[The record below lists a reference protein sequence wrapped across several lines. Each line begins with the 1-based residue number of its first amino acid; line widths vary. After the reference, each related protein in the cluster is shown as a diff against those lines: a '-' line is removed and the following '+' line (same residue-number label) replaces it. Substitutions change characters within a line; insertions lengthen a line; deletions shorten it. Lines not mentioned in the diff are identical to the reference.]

1 MVKDKMTCFED
12 GILMMFSISLVSVEA
27 FMVHI
32 YENANS
38 KGQAW
43 FQSELRLTEVLLSAL
58 QKVKRGI
65 LYLFYYYCWQ
75 IPCSL
80 SLYPQL
86 LTVLHFSFL
95 TPPVLSKL
103 SRGLYVSRLR
113 PIDVE
118 FMKRLGKIV
127 SIVPVIAK
135 ADTLTIEERQEF
147 KERVMGHTYTPT
159 TKVCF
164 SVDPF
169 LFL

>member
-65 LYLFYYYCWQ
+65 LYLFYYYC
-75 IPCSL
+75 
-80 SLYPQL
+80 
-86 LTVLHFSFL
+86 
-95 TPPVLSKL
+95 
-103 SRGLYVSRLR
+103 
-113 PIDVE
+113 
-118 FMKRLGKIV
+118 
-127 SIVPVIAK
+127 
-135 ADTLTIEERQEF
+135 
-147 KERVMGHTYTPT
+147 
-159 TKVCF
+159 
-164 SVDPF
+164 
-169 LFL
+169 